1 MNFLRDFY
9 DYVASQKWLDSVA
22 DTVQPAVKGAF
33 EGLGPAG
40 PPVKN
45 TLHGTWLGHPL
56 HPVLTDIPIGAWSAT
71 LLLDA
76 VDGCQGS
83 GGRGGRQRSGV
94 GRAADATLLLGLA
107 GAAGAAV
114 TGLTDWSDTDA
125 RPRRAGMAHAILN
138 VGATLLFAASYVA
151 RRNGNRST
159 GHGLALAGF
168 AAASA
173 AGYIGGELV
182 SHEQIGVD
190 HSSGK
195 EYPEKFTAV
204 LDDADLKEGAL
215 KRVDVDGKNAPILL
229 VRKDGEVFA
238 LAETCAHLGG
248 PLSEGKLEDACVVCP
263 WHASTFELATGD
275 VVRGPSAF
283 PQPRMEVRVR
293 NGKIEVRREISGQ

>member
-22 DTVQPAVKGAF
+22 DVVQPAVHGAYD
-33 EGLGPAG
+33 GLGPAKRG
-40 PPVKN
+40 VKN
-45 TLHGTWLGHPL
+45 ALNGTWLGHPL
-56 HPVLTDIPIGAWSAT
+56 HPVLTDLPIGAWSAT
-71 LLLDA
+71 LVLDA
-76 VDGCQGS
+76 IDCGGDGR
-83 GGRGGRQRSGV
+83 RGRSGV

-138 VGATLLFAASYVA
+138 VGATLLFTASYLA

-159 GHGLALAGF
+159 GRGLALAGF

-190 HSSGK
+190 HSSAK

-204 LDDADLKEGAL
+204 FDDEDLKEGQPARAEY
-215 KRVDVDGKNAPILL
+215 KSVPILL
-229 VRKDGEVFA
+229 VRKDGEIYA
-238 LAETCAHLGG
+238 LADTCAHLGG
-248 PLSEGKLEDACVVCP
+248 PLSEGKLDGNCIVCP
-263 WHASTFELATGD
+263 WHASTFDLATGD
-275 VVRGPSAF
+275 VVQGPSAF

-293 NGKIEVRREISGQ
+293 AGKIEVRREISGL